1 MPFSKIPTDLK
12 ERRQWALSGEN
23 KAPLSTNGSGVFNIS
38 VIDPTYLLTF
48 EEAVH
53 YSKIH
58 NLNFGFI
65 LSKDDPFTC
74 IDLDV
79 IDEESQTRKLQ
90 PIDPSKW
97 TTKEHLDRYWSIVQ
111 NLKSYTE
118 HSKYGKGIHVWVR
131 GNIGSGMRRDG
142 IEVYSQ
148 ERYMICTGNTLLNN
162 PIAEAQSFLDNMQ
175 LQMKPQVVKTGL
187 EELPQEMSDD
197 AIIELATNAANK
209 DKFNALCN
217 GEFPDYPSQSEA
229 DLALM
234 SMFTFYSPSNEQ
246 CRRLFRFSAL
256 GQRDKAVKN
265 DTYLNCTLRVIRTR
279 EQGTAKID
287 LSQIAIAAD
296 LVMELQGFKKQSEFL
311 HSSSNTNDNRY
322 DKPPSIAFAEKFT
335 NIDEID
341 SSGDPDDLEYPP
353 GFAGVIARYIYNS
366 APRPVKEVAIVAA
379 LGLMA
384 GICGKAFSITQSGLN
399 MYIILVARSGIG
411 KEALHSG
418 ISSLMTAATSRDP
431 ICMRFI
437 NFTEFA
443 SGPALIK
450 TVVDNNS
457 FVNVAGEWGR
467 KLTRLAK
474 DDGRDSAMHSLR
486 TVMTDLYQK
495 SGPQSIVGG
504 LTYSSKDNNVA
515 SISGVAYSMIGES
528 TPGTFYECLTP
539 SMMSDGFLSRFNIV
553 EYLGERPP
561 LNLNQI
567 REPDKVLG
575 DSLAELCSHC
585 ASMINRSENTSV
597 QRSSEAARIIA
608 EFELECDTQINSSE
622 DESWRQMWNR
632 AALKVIKLAALLAVG
647 DNFMFPIIQEYH
659 LNWAL
664 KLVRKDIGL
673 MEHRMASG
681 EIGINDNAR
690 ERKLLNV
697 MKKYL
702 MEQPSAGYKV
712 IEAMRTNSLV
722 SRKYLQ
728 MKICNCPP
736 FEKYQYGSGKAL
748 DSTIKSLCDSGYI
761 VEMSSAET
769 STAYNFHG
777 KSYRILDVSNIK

>member
-1 MPFSKIPTDLK
+1 MPFSKIPNDLK

-23 KAPLSTNGSGVFNIS
+23 KAPLSTNGSTVFNIS
-38 VIDPTYLLTF
+38 VTDPTYLLTF

-53 YSKIH
+53 YSKTL
-58 NLNFGFI
+58 NLNFGYV
-65 LSKDDPFTC
+65 LTKDDPFTC

-79 IDEESQTRKLQ
+79 VDQESQTRKLQ
-90 PIDPSKW
+90 PIDRTKW
-97 TTKEHLDRYWSIVQ
+97 TTQEHLNRYWSIVQ

-118 HSKYGKGIHVWVR
+118 HSKYGKGIHVWVK

-142 IEVYSQ
+142 VEVYSQ
-148 ERYMICTGNTLLNN
+148 ERYMICTGNTLINH
-162 PIAEAQSFLDNMQ
+162 PIVDAQAFLDSMQ

-187 EELPQEMSDD
+187 EELPQEMEDN
-197 AIIELATNAANK
+197 AIIEMAINASNK
-209 DKFNALCN
+209 DKFNLLCK
-217 GEFPDYPSQSEA
+217 GDTTGYPSQSEA
-229 DLALM
+229 DLALL
-234 SMFTFYSPSNEQ
+234 SMLTFYSPSNEQ
-246 CRRLFRFSAL
+246 CRRLFRMSGL
-256 GQRDKAVKN
+256 GQREKAVKN
-265 DTYLNCTLRVIRTR
+265 DTYLNNTLRVIRTR
-279 EQGTAKID
+279 EQNTVQAD
-287 LSQIAIAAD
+287 LSQISIAAD
-296 LVMELQGFKKQSEFL
+296 LVMELQGFKKSSEFL
-311 HSSSNTNDNRY
+311 HSTENTNDKIY
-322 DKPPSIAFAEKFT
+322 DKPTTAAFAEKF
-335 NIDEID
+335 NLDNDEVSD
-341 SSGDPDDLEYPP
+341 DPNVLDYPP
-353 GFAGVIARYIYNS
+353 GLTGKIARYIYNS

-384 GICGKAFSITQSGLN
+384 GICGKAYSITQSGLN
-399 MYIILVARSGIG
+399 MYIILIARSGIG

-418 ISSLMTAATSRDP
+418 ISSLMTAVTSRDP
-431 ICMRFI
+431 VCMRFV

-450 TVVDNNS
+450 TVIDNNS

-474 DDGRDSAMHSLR
+474 DDGRDTAMHSLR

-515 SISGVAYSMIGES
+515 SISGVSYSMIGET

-539 SMMSDGFLSRFNIV
+539 SMMSDGFLSRFNLF
-553 EYLGERPP
+553 EYSGERPP
-561 LNLNQI
+561 LNTKQI
-567 REPDKVLG
+567 REPETLLA

-585 ASMINRSENTSV
+585 SVLINKGDNSSV

-608 EFELECDTQINSSE
+608 QFELECDAQINSSE

-632 AALKVIKLAALLAVG
+632 AALKVTKMSALLAVG
-647 DNFMFPIIQEYH
+647 NNFMFPVIQETEVA
-659 LNWAL
+659 WAL
-664 KLVRKDIGL
+664 KAVRRDIGL
-673 MEHRMASG
+673 MENKMASG
-681 EIGINDNAR
+681 EIGVTDSAR
-690 ERKLLNV
+690 ERKLLNI

-702 MEQPSAGYKV
+702 QEQPSAGYKV
-712 IEAMRTNSLV
+712 IESMRTLGIV

-761 VEMSSAET
+761 VEMAAAET
-769 STAYNFHG
+769 ATAFNFHG
-777 KSYRILDVSNIK
+777 KAYRILDVSNIK